1 MPKENALGPNGFIGT
16 FYSKCWE
23 IVKSELFQAVCQ
35 LSQLRGSTFNLLNT
49 TSIML
54 LSKKDQAEKLRLQ
67 THQSCSQLRESTFNL
82 LNTTN
87 IMLLPKKDQAEK
99 IATSDPS
106 IFSKILASSL
116 APRLPEMVSSNKSAF
131 VKKRCIYN
139 NFVLIQSI
147 IKELHRKKNR
157 PYSSS

>member
-1 MPKENALGPNGFIGT
+1 
-16 FYSKCWE
+16 
-23 IVKSELFQAVCQ
+23 
-35 LSQLRGSTFNLLNT
+35 
-49 TSIML
+49 
-54 LSKKDQAEKLRLQ
+54 
-67 THQSCSQLRESTFNL
+67 
-82 LNTTN
+82 
-87 IMLLPKKDQAEK
+87 MLLPKKDQAEK

-116 APRLPEMVSSNKSAF
+116 APRLPEMISSNKSVF